1 MMKYKIVEG
10 TLMKKWICML
20 LLVTMLF
27 AITGCATDS
36 PAEEPVSEEPVEE
49 EPVKVHKVALLMDG
63 PINDMGWNAMA
74 YGGLVKIDED
84 FDNVET
90 SFVENI
96 AKSDYEDIFIGFAVQ
111 DFDLVIAHG
120 YQFND
125 VATKVAEAYPD
136 TQFAIISG
144 VGNGSN
150 LTSFVTDS
158 AQEGFLA
165 GLIAGLM
172 TESNVV
178 GGIGGVDFPAI
189 SDVVKGYGAGAKYVN
204 PDVEYIL
211 AMTGSFEDANLCKEI
226 TLSMIDNGADIMMG
240 VANQANLGIIEAAK
254 QHGAYYVGVN
264 ADMSDNAPETVLNT
278 AYIDGAIMFTALY
291 EEYLAGTLDGGNR
304 LVGLNQGAL
313 YLGEWNEQAAELTDE
328 MQSQL
333 DEYIQGVSDGSIDY
347 LGLTSEVVIN

>member
-1 MMKYKIVEG
+1 
-10 TLMKKWICML
+10 
-20 LLVTMLF
+20 
-27 AITGCATDS
+27 
-36 PAEEPVSEEPVEE
+36 
-49 EPVKVHKVALLMDG
+49 MDG

-328 MQSQL
+328 MQAQL

>member
-1 MMKYKIVEG
+1 MEG
-10 TLMKKWICML
+10 LLMKKWICML
-20 LLVTMLF
+20 LLLTMLF

-36 PAEEPVSEEPVEE
+36 PVEETESEEPVAEE
-49 EPVKVHKVALLMDG
+49 VKVHKVALLMDG

-74 YGGLVKIDED
+74 YGGLMKIDEE

-90 SFVENI
+90 SFMENI

-111 DFDLVIAHG
+111 GFDLVIAHG

-125 VATKVAEAYPD
+125 VATKVSEAYPD

-165 GLIAGLM
+165 GLIAGMM
-172 TESNVV
+172 TETNVV

-211 AMTGSFEDANLCKEI
+211 AMTGSFEDANLCKEV
-226 TLSMIDNGADIMMG
+226 TLSMIDNDVDIMMG

-254 QHGAYYVGVN
+254 EHSIYYVGVN

-278 AYIDGAIMFTALY
+278 AYIDGEIMFVRLY

-304 LVGLNQGAL
+304 LIGLNQGAL
-313 YLGEWNEQAAELTDE
+313 YLGEWNEQAAELTNE
-328 MQSQL
+328 MSNQL
-333 DEYIQGVSDGSIDY
+333 DELIQDVRDGSIDY
-347 LGLTSEVVIN
+347 LGLTSAVAIN